1 LVPTT
6 NSNAQCEQL
15 NHADSDQQHSLIQSR
30 ILAPINARLLG
41 IRSIFEC
48 MAVLQQACISDTA
61 PTIAEAS
68 KDDETYARLNLRM
81 LRNPATVNLFRA
93 YVPLYLATT
102 RM

>member
-1 LVPTT
+1 
-6 NSNAQCEQL
+6 
-15 NHADSDQQHSLIQSR
+15 
-30 ILAPINARLLG
+30 
-41 IRSIFEC
+41 

-81 LRNPATVNLFRA
+81 LRNPATANLFRA